1 MAEPETPE
9 PDTSEPE
16 EKVTCIRHCHEIQG
30 AANNWGT
37 DDAMVHFRHPGYPDA
52 YDQNVLLSFPAFD
65 GPNGTT
71 GHLHYGTAMLA
82 LGIISGNRWDGF
94 LTVERDGRRIKL
106 EKDDLLP
113 HGRYF
118 YYLPEFDNRTCLR
131 QPNQDVEAMPYPIC
145 PSLDHW
151 NNPVV
156 EDWPDSVQKMLCK
169 TPLIE
174 NKTLWQ
180 IDTNAA
186 CLLSGYRDY
195 VEPTQI
201 IPVEE
206 YRWVQREYG
215 RTQNFGFTTPKQEMR
230 QTHNIIHLRK
240 DICQAFNEN
249 KFVFVP
255 KHGKCVA
262 HFLEETFAL
271 GRAFHNV
278 PVVLDTGLQYDG
290 FIVARF
296 AWAIFKGLQR
306 FLCAGIPRRL
316 VMRKITSDGRMF
328 FGVEVVDWSKYQEQ
342 QSAGRNALAP
352 DVALP
357 ANLPVDGGFRFGA
370 GTNGEESPLSSRST
384 TPEAPSES
392 EFSGSET
399 SRGFA
404 SSVSPSI
411 DGDGGSRMD
420 GEDYDY
426 EDDGHGENQSPSTAD
441 TELPRSS
448 FGGRRPQTAVFSGE
462 TSTAPSNASDR
473 SSMWSLF
480 HDSPRHAISQQAMD
494 QTVEMESD
502 GELTPIPSPFN
513 SPPRFGEL
521 GPNSRDV
528 TPTPA
533 PVVKRTRFDKI
544 PVIIK
549 EERDEDGGS
558 APKRPRRTPRSLIPG
573 EPW

>member
-1 MAEPETPE
+1 MAEPDTPE
-9 PDTSEPE
+9 SGV
-16 EKVTCIRHCHEIQG
+16 KATCIRDRQEVQG
-30 AANNWGT
+30 TASNWGM
-37 DDAMVHFRHPGYPDA
+37 DDTAVHFRHPGYPDA
-52 YDQNVLLSFPAFD
+52 HGQNVLLSFPAFD
-65 GPNGTT
+65 GSNGTT

-106 EKDDLLP
+106 EEDDLLP
-113 HGRYF
+113 HGQYF

-131 QPNQDVEAMPYPIC
+131 QPNQEVELTPYPIC
-145 PSLDHW
+145 PSFDNW
-151 NNPVV
+151 YSPAV
-156 EDWPDSVQKMLCK
+156 EEWPSAVQNMLRK

-174 NKTLWQ
+174 HKALWQ
-180 IDTNAA
+180 VDANAA

-195 VEPTQI
+195 VEATQI
-201 IPVEE
+201 IPTEE
-206 YRWVQREYG
+206 YRWFQREYT
-215 RTQNFGFTTPKQEMR
+215 RTQNFGLMPPEQELR
-230 QTHNIIHLRK
+230 QAHNIIHLRK
-240 DICQAFNEN
+240 DICQAFNDN

-278 PVVLDTGLQYDG
+278 PVVLDTGLQNDG
-290 FIVARF
+290 FILARF
-296 AWAIFKGLQR
+296 AWATFKGLQR

-316 VMRKITSDGRMF
+316 VMRKTTSDGRMF
-328 FGVEVVDWSKYQEQ
+328 FGIEAVDWSKYQEQ
-342 QSAGRNALAP
+342 QSAGVASVVP
-352 DVALP
+352 GVALP

-370 GTNGEESPLSSRST
+370 GTDGEESPLSSRST

-411 DGDGGSRMD
+411 DGDGDSRMD
-420 GEDYDY
+420 GEDLDY
-426 EDDGHGENQSPSTAD
+426 ENEGPGENRGPSTAD

-448 FGGRRPQTAVFSGE
+448 FGGRRLRTVVSSRE
-462 TSTAPSNASDR
+462 TSNAPSNASDR
-473 SSMWSLF
+473 TSMWSLF
-480 HDSPRHAISQQAMD
+480 HDTPRHAISQEAMD
-494 QTVEMESD
+494 QTMEMESD
-502 GELTPIPSPFN
+502 GKLTPIPSPFN

-521 GPNSRDV
+521 GSNSRDV
-528 TPTPA
+528 TPTPVT
-533 PVVKRTRFDKI
+533 VVKQTRFDEI

-549 EERDEDGGS
+549 EEQDEEGPT
-558 APKRPRRTPRSLIPG
+558 APKRRRTPRSLIPG